1 MDEILDEGRTDA
13 AGHLELADAVVRGD
27 AETAAAVA
35 HRVLTAALVAAGR
48 FMPGSPRTHAAE
60 PEPEPEPEPA
70 GAAAESSRQ
79 GPR

>member
-60 PEPEPEPEPA
+60 PEPEPA